1 VRLLPAIAIAALLA
15 GCASGAGYQLV
26 PGEST
31 VHDVEMMLG
40 RPSAVRELAEGETI
54 YWYTQ
59 LPYGRAN
66 YAARIDEDGTL
77 VALEQRLVE
86 ENIKKVVPGLS
97 SAQVFDLLGPPYWP
111 ENYARLERTAW
122 TYPMYVPGHMRPKWF
137 VVYLSNRDQEVVET
151 YLMDDPSV
159 TRRGF
164 FGW

>member
-1 VRLLPAIAIAALLA
+1 MRQLLVIVVLVVA
-15 GCASGAGYQLV
+15 GCASGGGYKLV

-31 VHDVEMMLG
+31 VHDVEMVLG
-40 RPSAVRELAEGETI
+40 RPTAVRELAEGQTV

-86 ENIKKVVPGLS
+86 DNIRKVVPGLS

-111 ENYARLERTAW
+111 EKYARSERTSW
-122 TYPMYVPGHMRPKWF
+122 TYPMYVPGYMRPQWF
-137 VVYLSNRDQEVVET
+137 IVYLSNQDQRVVET
-151 YLMDDPSV
+151 YLMDDPTV
-159 TRRGF
+159 PRRGP